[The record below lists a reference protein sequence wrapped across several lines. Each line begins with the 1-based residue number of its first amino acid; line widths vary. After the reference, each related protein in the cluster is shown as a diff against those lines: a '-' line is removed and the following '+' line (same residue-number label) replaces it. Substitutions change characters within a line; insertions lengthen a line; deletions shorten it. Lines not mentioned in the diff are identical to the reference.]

1 MLRNR
6 TAIYAGSFDIL
17 TFGHLHM
24 ISRGAQL
31 FDKLFVAL
39 GTNPEK
45 KYLFS
50 EEERFDMLKACCTG
64 EEIEDSGGRPGQLFY
79 EEEAA
84 KIEPVIMGNRYLVDF
99 ADDDEIRA
107 HWYLRGIRS
116 HEDYAFEKT
125 MAEVNTDLL
134 PGNYAWP
141 VWVPAEPKFSTVS
154 SSLVRGLIGPK
165 GWEWAIHKFVPPPV
179 WEKLVERFD
188 GSDPFL
194 ADRIANGEEDE

>member
-1 MLRNR
+1 
-6 TAIYAGSFDIL
+6 
-17 TFGHLHM
+17 M